1 MGVFI
6 LFNLYVSYILL
17 SSPFLFVLGDDRV
30 ILYTG
35 AVDDT
40 CDAANTLDGERG

>member
-1 MGVFI
+1 LI
-6 LFNLYVSYILL
+6 
-17 SSPFLFVLGDDRV
+17 SPFLFVLGDARV

-40 CDAANTLDGERG
+40 SDAANT

>member
-1 MGVFI
+1 LCVI
-6 LFNLYVSYILL
+6 VLFNCYASHILL

-30 ILYTG
+30 ILYTR

-40 CDAANTLDGERG
+40 SDAANP

>member
-1 MGVFI
+1 MFLI
-6 LFNLYVSYILL
+6 FLL
-17 SSPFLFVLGDDRV
+17 SSPFLFVLGNDRV

-40 CDAANTLDGERG
+40 GDVTNT

>member
-1 MGVFI
+1 M
-6 LFNLYVSYILL
+6 YIIYLMCFLLLL
-17 SSPFLFVLGDDRV
+17 SSPFLFVLDDDRV

-40 CDAANTLDGERG
+40 GDAANT

>member
-1 MGVFI
+1 MCFI
-6 LFNLYVSYILL
+6 LLL
-17 SSPFLFVLGDDRV
+17 SSPFLFVFDNDPV

-40 CDAANTLDGERG
+40 CDVANA

>member
-1 MGVFI
+1 MYF
-6 LFNLYVSYILL
+6 LLLL
-17 SSPFLFVLGDDRV
+17 SSPFLFVFGDDRI

-40 CDAANTLDGERG
+40 GDVTNA